1 MADKTVS
8 IKNATNKELT
18 SVLFR
23 LRQEHEA
30 LRLTRELKIKSLPN
44 PNGRYPAYS
53 TFEGFSTETIVSNG
67 KSIKTMDDEELSLFL
82 DRLRNENEV
91 ARIIADIRE
100 MNAPIEPY
108 SDNQSYEGI
117 SMDTP
122 VADLYH
128 FGIPGMK
135 WGVRRSPEQLARKAA
150 QKQEKKLHKA
160 DLVFAKP
167 KNVNKLT
174 LELTNKI
181 YSDPKLKKQLEERL
195 TSTTKKYSKF
205 ENADLLDRMNQRAF
219 RDFADD
225 YLKSLPEAYS
235 PSKSARL
242 GWGTVESESGR
253 GPTYL
258 KPVLL
263 EAELKHSSNEFDIGF
278 TGKFK
283 VLENGILELV
293 EDISSNK
300 NLNHAAVDEYLEH
313 FGIPGMKWG
322 VRRARGSDGTVS
334 SKKSTPTDM
343 AVRKKSLETGATA
356 AREAGNVLTTFSKR
370 KENEFS
376 NQKRAE
382 AKKMSDKELKD
393 AISRLNLEQQY
404 RNLSTRDIEIGK
416 TTVQDFLAVSGNVL
430 TVAAAGAGLALTI
443 KQLASKV

>member
-44 PNGRYPAYS
+44 PNGRYPSYS
-53 TFEGFSTETIVSNG
+53 IPEGFSTETIVSNG
-67 KSIKTMDDEELSLFL
+67 KSIKTMDDEELTTFI
-82 DRLRNENEV
+82 DRLRNENEI
-91 ARIIADIRE
+91 ARIISDIRE
-100 MNAPIEPY
+100 MNNPVSPY
-108 SDNQSYEGI
+108 SDDQTYNGI

-122 VADLYH
+122 VSDLY
-128 FGIPGMK
+128 
-135 WGVRRSPEQLARKAA
+135 
-150 QKQEKKLHKA
+150 
-160 DLVFAKP
+160 
-167 KNVNKLT
+167 
-174 LELTNKI
+174 
-181 YSDPKLKKQLEERL
+181 
-195 TSTTKKYSKF
+195 
-205 ENADLLDRMNQRAF
+205 
-219 RDFADD
+219 
-225 YLKSLPEAYS
+225 
-235 PSKSARL
+235 
-242 GWGTVESESGR
+242 
-253 GPTYL
+253 
-258 KPVLL
+258 
-263 EAELKHSSNEFDIGF
+263 
-278 TGKFK
+278 
-283 VLENGILELV
+283 
-293 EDISSNK
+293 
-300 NLNHAAVDEYLEH
+300 H

-356 AREAGNVLTTFSKR
+356 AREAGSAINTFSKR

-382 AKKMSDKELKD
+382 AKKMSEKELKE
-393 AISRLNLEQQY
+393 AINRLNLEQQY
-404 RNLSTRDIEIGK
+404 RNLSTRDIEVGK

>member
-1 MADKTVS
+1 MADKTLT

-18 SVLFR
+18 SLLFR

-30 LRLTRELKIKSLPN
+30 LRLTRELKIKSVPN

-53 TFEGFSTETIVSNG
+53 TLEGFSTETIVSNG
-67 KSIKTMDDEELSLFL
+67 KSIKTMDDEELALFL

-100 MNAPIEPY
+100 MNSPIEPY
-108 SDNQSYEGI
+108 SDNQNYEGI

-122 VADLYH
+122 VADL
-128 FGIPGMK
+128 
-135 WGVRRSPEQLARKAA
+135 S
-150 QKQEKKLHKA
+150 
-160 DLVFAKP
+160 
-167 KNVNKLT
+167 
-174 LELTNKI
+174 
-181 YSDPKLKKQLEERL
+181 EE
-195 TSTTKKYSKF
+195 S
-205 ENADLLDRMNQRAF
+205 
-219 RDFADD
+219 
-225 YLKSLPEAYS
+225 
-235 PSKSARL
+235 
-242 GWGTVESESGR
+242 VE
-253 GPTYL
+253 
-258 KPVLL
+258 
-263 EAELKHSSNEFDIGF
+263 HS
-278 TGKFK
+278 
-283 VLENGILELV
+283 
-293 EDISSNK
+293 
-300 NLNHAAVDEYLEH
+300 AVDSYLEH

-356 AREAGNVLTTFSKR
+356 AREAGNALTTFSKR
-370 KENEFS
+370 KENEFA

-393 AISRLNLEQQY
+393 AIGRLNLEQQY

>member
-1 MADKTVS
+1 MADKTVT

-18 SVLFR
+18 SLLFR

-30 LRLTRELKIKSLPN
+30 LRLTRELKIKSIPN
-44 PNGRYPAYS
+44 PNGRYPSYS
-53 TFEGFSTETIVSNG
+53 IPEGFSTETIVSNG
-67 KSIKTMDDEELSLFL
+67 KSIKTMDDEELALFL

-100 MNAPIEPY
+100 MNNPMEPY
-108 SDNQSYEGI
+108 SDNQNYEGI

-135 WGVRRSPEQLARKAA
+135 WGV
-150 QKQEKKLHKA
+150 
-160 DLVFAKP
+160 
-167 KNVNKLT
+167 
-174 LELTNKI
+174 I
-181 YSDPKLKKQLEERL
+181 
-195 TSTTKKYSKF
+195 
-205 ENADLLDRMNQRAF
+205 
-219 RDFADD
+219 
-225 YLKSLPEAYS
+225 
-235 PSKSARL
+235 
-242 GWGTVESESGR
+242 
-253 GPTYL
+253 
-258 KPVLL
+258 
-263 EAELKHSSNEFDIGF
+263 
-278 TGKFK
+278 
-283 VLENGILELV
+283 
-293 EDISSNK
+293 
-300 NLNHAAVDEYLEH
+300 
-313 FGIPGMKWG
+313 
-322 VRRARGSDGTVS
+322 RARGSDGTVS

-356 AREAGNVLTTFSKR
+356 AREAGNALTTFSKR

>member
-44 PNGRYPAYS
+44 PNGRYPSYS
-53 TFEGFSTETIVSNG
+53 IPEGFSTETLISNG
-67 KSIKTMDDEELSLFL
+67 KSIKTMDDEELTTFI

-91 ARIIADIRE
+91 ARIISDIRE
-100 MNAPIEPY
+100 MNNPTSPY
-108 SDNQSYEGI
+108 SDNQTYDGI

-135 WGVRRSPEQLARKAA
+135 WGVRRSPEQLAARAA
-150 QKQEKKLHKA
+150 KKQEKQLVKA
-160 DLVFAKP
+160 DMKFGKES
-167 KNVNKLT
+167 NVKDLTVKLT
-174 LELTNKI
+174 NQLYENPKFIKELN
-181 YSDPKLKKQLEERL
+181 SL
-195 TSTTKKYSKF
+195 TSSVQKKYAKF
-205 ENADLLDRMNQRAF
+205 DNQDLSDKMLQRGY
-219 RDFADD
+219 RDLCEK
-225 YLKSLPEAYS
+225 YLKDNPESYS
-235 PSKSARL
+235 PSKRARVTWATL
-242 GWGTVESESGR
+242 EPEGGR
-253 GPTYL
+253 GQTYL
-258 KPVLL
+258 KPVLVT
-263 EAELKHSSNEFDIGF
+263 AEVKHSSDEFDLGF

-283 VLENGILELV
+283 VLFNGTLEVV
-293 EDISSNK
+293 EDITKESVEHSN
-300 NLNHAAVDEYLEH
+300 VDEYLEH

-322 VRRARGSDGTVS
+322 VRRARGADGTVS
-334 SKKSTPTDM
+334 SGKKSTPIDM
-343 AVRKKSLETGATA
+343 DVRKKSFETGATA
-356 AREAGNVLTTFSKR
+356 AREAGSAINTFSKR

-382 AKKMSDKELKD
+382 AKKMSEKELKE
-393 AISRLNLEQQY
+393 AINRLNLEQQY
-404 RNLSTRDIEIGK
+404 RNLSARDIDIGK

>member
-1 MADKTVS
+1 MADKTLT
-8 IKNATNKELT
+8 IKNATNQELT
-18 SVLFR
+18 SLLFR

-30 LRLTRELKIKSLPN
+30 LRLTRELKIKSVPN

-53 TFEGFSTETIVSNG
+53 TLEGFSTETIVSNG
-67 KSIKTMDDEELSLFL
+67 KSIKTMDDEELALFL

-100 MNAPIEPY
+100 MNSPIEPY
-108 SDNQSYEGI
+108 SDNQNYEGI

-122 VADLYH
+122 VADLY
-128 FGIPGMK
+128 
-135 WGVRRSPEQLARKAA
+135 
-150 QKQEKKLHKA
+150 
-160 DLVFAKP
+160 
-167 KNVNKLT
+167 
-174 LELTNKI
+174 
-181 YSDPKLKKQLEERL
+181 
-195 TSTTKKYSKF
+195 
-205 ENADLLDRMNQRAF
+205 
-219 RDFADD
+219 
-225 YLKSLPEAYS
+225 
-235 PSKSARL
+235 
-242 GWGTVESESGR
+242 
-253 GPTYL
+253 
-258 KPVLL
+258 
-263 EAELKHSSNEFDIGF
+263 
-278 TGKFK
+278 
-283 VLENGILELV
+283 
-293 EDISSNK
+293 
-300 NLNHAAVDEYLEH
+300 H

-356 AREAGNVLTTFSKR
+356 AREAGNALTTFSKR
-370 KENEFS
+370 KENEFA

-393 AISRLNLEQQY
+393 AIGRLNLEQQY

>member
-1 MADKTVS
+1 MADKTLT

-18 SVLFR
+18 SLLFR

-30 LRLTRELKIKSLPN
+30 LRLTRELKIKSVPN

-53 TFEGFSTETIVSNG
+53 TLEGFSTETIVSNG
-67 KSIKTMDDEELSLFL
+67 KSIKTMDDEELALFL

-100 MNAPIEPY
+100 MNSPIEPY
-108 SDNQSYEGI
+108 SDNQNYEGI

-122 VADLYH
+122 VADLY
-128 FGIPGMK
+128 
-135 WGVRRSPEQLARKAA
+135 
-150 QKQEKKLHKA
+150 
-160 DLVFAKP
+160 
-167 KNVNKLT
+167 
-174 LELTNKI
+174 
-181 YSDPKLKKQLEERL
+181 
-195 TSTTKKYSKF
+195 
-205 ENADLLDRMNQRAF
+205 
-219 RDFADD
+219 
-225 YLKSLPEAYS
+225 
-235 PSKSARL
+235 
-242 GWGTVESESGR
+242 
-253 GPTYL
+253 
-258 KPVLL
+258 
-263 EAELKHSSNEFDIGF
+263 
-278 TGKFK
+278 
-283 VLENGILELV
+283 
-293 EDISSNK
+293 
-300 NLNHAAVDEYLEH
+300 H

-356 AREAGNVLTTFSKR
+356 AKEAGNVLTTFSKR